1 LVLAQL
7 FQQGVPRVSVV
18 PALWHRL
25 LHFPQYFLA
34 LVIEIDRAGRER
46 IGKQMQTIAQA
57 IRYRVGAREF
67 EVRAG
72 HAQVIAREKVVME
85 RVHIAFVDAG
95 RGAIE
100 IDAPLAEL
108 DLLTDDFVLRGGVE
122 GETAEGERFLTE
134 SLQYVR
140 EARRLYSDRP
150 VRVIRPNDELA
161 GEGLEIDVETR
172 LLTIRRVRV
181 VVGGA

>member
-1 LVLAQL
+1 VPSALSFPSSGGTRAWAVVL
-7 FQQGVPRVSVV
+7 P
-18 PALWHRL
+18 
-25 LHFPQYFLA
+25 LA
-34 LVIEIDRAGRER
+34 LALALAGCELAAP
-46 IGKQMQTIAQA
+46 GGDSGPSVAEVPLDLETVSFQG
-57 IRYRVGAREF
+57 YRVGAREF